1 MRYHLLARPT
11 RPQRAHGN
19 YCGRRSVPLW
29 LLGVTIVGCLAT
41 AAAQDAAAFTRPY
54 GGVAPVQGE
63 RPLLVILLD
72 AASEPVSKT
81 DAQVRALFFGGGD
94 NVANYFTE
102 VSNGAFTYREAFVTP
117 WLIAQDDP
125 DTPTD
130 ESSADW
136 THIGGEPHEQIKG
149 NWVIRQVERM
159 TPFRFRDYDANGNGS
174 VTPDELAIV
183 WVYRGT
189 SGRER
194 EVWPGIVPAEGLPG
208 GVVVPR
214 LARGGDQSDW
224 PLFAHELAHLNLGLK
239 DLYVDRAATYEG
251 VGRLSLMCDGGAP
264 THLDPWA
271 KMKLGWLVPRVI
283 TSDGWVALTDSETNL
298 GGSAVIL
305 YDPSHGTQEYFLV
318 ENRWSGASMEQGLGL
333 DGLAVWHITEFGNP
347 SAEEDWGRR
356 TIRLVWAGGPPTAL
370 VADQCPHRA
379 DALFDARDPAR
390 AYALTPWS
398 TPASLHWRDGS
409 EASLSLWFI
418 PEAAPLVHVYA
429 DFAPIGTIA
438 TSLDVVTAGST
449 SDLGAYRSAAGYALA
464 QGRASRDVVGFGI
477 ASDDHAYVWYADG
490 TVSSGTS
497 RDLTAYRPAQ
507 PYVLAPGK
515 SPADVLD
522 MAIASDD
529 HVYVWYAD
537 GTVSAGSSRDLASY
551 RPAAPFAL
559 PPGYE
564 PSDVLAIGIAKSDDH
579 VYVWYADGMVSAGSS
594 RDLDQYRMP
603 YRFTTPVGTAPI
615 DLVGIGIAASD
626 DHVYAWFGTPGQ
638 LVAGERRSIVGAYTE
653 GVVLA
658 GGRTEVHA
666 VVLADN
672 GRPMPG
678 ASVMITADRGT
689 FLATG
694 GTSITG
700 VTRANGRFDA
710 TWQAPPKDGATV
722 DVDATFTVQATAQGV
737 VPGRATTSIL
747 VQAEPVR

>member
-1 MRYHLLARPT
+1 MI
-11 RPQRAHGN
+11 
-19 YCGRRSVPLW
+19 V
-29 LLGVTIVGCLAT
+29 LGANLVL
-41 AAAQDAAAFTRPY
+41 AQDASTFTRPY
-54 GGVAPVQGE
+54 GGVVPVQGE

-72 AASEPVSKT
+72 AATEPQSKSQT
-81 DAQVRALFFGGGD
+81 QVRDLFFGSGD
-94 NVANYFTE
+94 NVATYYSE

-117 WLIAQDDP
+117 WLIAEDNP
-125 DTPTD
+125 DTPVD
-130 ESSADW
+130 ESSSEW

-159 TPFRFRDYDANGNGS
+159 TPFRFRDHDANRDGQ

-183 WVYRGT
+183 WVYRGVA
-189 SGRER
+189 GRER
-194 EVWPGIVPAEGLPG
+194 EVWPGVVPAEGLPG
-208 GVVVPR
+208 GVLVPH
-214 LARGGDQSDW
+214 LARGGDQNDW

-239 DLYVDRAATYEG
+239 DLYVDQGATYEG
-251 VGRLSLMCDGGAP
+251 VGRLSLMCDGYAP

-271 KMKLGWLVPRVI
+271 KMKLGWLVPRLV
-283 TSDGWVALTDSETNL
+283 TADGWIALTDSETNL

-305 YDPSHGTQEYFLV
+305 YDPNHGTQEYFLI
-318 ENRWSGASMEQGLGL
+318 ENRWSGTSVERNLGL
-333 DGLAVWHITEFGNP
+333 EGLTVWHVTEFGTP
-347 SAEEDWGRR
+347 SPQEDWGRK
-356 TIRLVWAGGPPTAL
+356 TIRLVWAGGPPDPFFAGE
-370 VADQCPHRA
+370 CPHRA

-398 TPASLHWRDGS
+398 TPASLRWRDGS

-418 PEAAPLVHVYA
+418 PEAGPLVHVYA

-449 SDLGAYRSAAGYALA
+449 SDLGAYRPAAGYALA
-464 QGRASRDVVGFGI
+464 PGHASRDVVGFGI
-477 ASDDHAYVWYADG
+477 ASDDHVYVWYADG

-497 RDLTAYRPAQ
+497 RDLTAFRPAQ

-515 SPADVLD
+515 TPADVLD

-551 RPAAPFAL
+551 RPASPFAL
-559 PPGYE
+559 PPGYG

-579 VYVWYADGMVSAGSS
+579 VYVWYADGMVSSGSS
-594 RDLDQYRMP
+594 RDLGQYRMP
-603 YRFTTPVGTAPI
+603 YRFATPVGTAPF

-638 LVAGERRSIVGAYTE
+638 LVAGERRAIVGSYTE

-658 GGRTEVHA
+658 GNRTDVHV

-672 GRPMPG
+672 GLPLPG
-678 ASVMITADRGT
+678 ASVVITASSGS
-689 FLATG
+689 FAASG

-710 TWQAPPKDGATV
+710 SWQAPPASETAT

-737 VPGRATTSIL
+737 VPGRTTTMVL
-747 VQAEPVR
+747 VQGKPVQ